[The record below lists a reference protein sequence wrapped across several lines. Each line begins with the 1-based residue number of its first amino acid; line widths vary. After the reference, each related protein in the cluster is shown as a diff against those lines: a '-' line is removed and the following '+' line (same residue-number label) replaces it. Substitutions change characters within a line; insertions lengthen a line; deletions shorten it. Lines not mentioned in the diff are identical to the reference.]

1 MNRAFWD
8 FPVHARRGYKN
19 EESSPR
25 SGSPFVNTG
34 SDVEA
39 TSESQTSGDEIRADR
54 DQLAARQKRLA
65 ELLNCPPEKIEH
77 EVRNLLNELRLLRT
91 LFESQE
97 QKD

>member
-1 MNRAFWD
+1 MINRLAG
-8 FPVHARRGYKN
+8 AGAC
-19 EESSPR
+19 
-25 SGSPFVNTG
+25 FVDTG

-39 TSESQTSGDEIRADR
+39 TSESHTSGDEIRADR
-54 DQLAARQKRLA
+54 DLLAARQKRLA

-97 QKD
+97 EKG